1 MNTDRAREA
10 TLRAYHDLM
19 TGLVLDEQP
28 QNSEP
33 DSPVRAVAH
42 AQTFAALRDLD
53 GPRKGTIV
61 QFLHDPKLI
70 LKGQPVVSLS
80 LADLSDADLSSANL
94 KEAGLS
100 GANLTSADFYYTD
113 LSEVDLSDVNLGNAN
128 LYEAVL
134 SDADLSRT
142 NLQDAIMYKADLRGA
157 KLQGAV
163 ATDDQLREACSL
175 VDATMPDGSEMTGE
189 LWQQFQKEFS

>member
-1 MNTDRAREA
+1 MYRLFEWLRLGRSRIGEEVLAFWPVSVTSLALALLAVSLTIWAFIGNLPTGFSGKTLWDWIKVLGVPVTVAWIAGVLGFVTQRANNRAEDERDLNTDRAREA

-70 LKGQPVVSLS
+70 LNSNPPREGVW
-80 LADLSDADLSSANL
+80 LAS
-94 KEAGLS
+94 
-100 GANLTSADFYYTD
+100 
-113 LSEVDLSDVNLGNAN
+113 
-128 LYEAVL
+128 
-134 SDADLSRT
+134 
-142 NLQDAIMYKADLRGA
+142 
-157 KLQGAV
+157 
-163 ATDDQLREACSL
+163 
-175 VDATMPDGSEMTGE
+175 
-189 LWQQFQKEFS
+189 